1 MDICVFD
8 PTAAGCQPEPQPEPT
23 PMPMPDPNE
32 NMEGGDMDKDMDG
45 KMMMGGMEGQ
55 ITYTAT
61 AVMATTHI
69 ALTAFR
75 YRPFATYYTE
85 GDSLSFNYWKLYN
98 QIEQYAG
105 LAIFGVASITQILSL
120 FGVAADVNVLVWWYG
135 VHMTSMVVHLIT
147 AVLRFLAYE
156 TAWTACAGDSTTN
169 PDQCA
174 TFDAVEQEMLELTAM
189 STSMEF
195 GLWRTHKSW
204 MMAQLMA
211 MGPEKAAEFKEM
223 MGMDKGMDKDM
234 DMGMDMDM

>member
-135 VHMTSMVVHLIT
+135 VHMTGMVVHLIT

-174 TFDAVEQEMLELTAM
+174 TFDAVEHEMLELTAM
-189 STSMEF
+189 ATSMEF
-195 GLWRTHKSW
+195 TLYTNHKSW
-204 MMAQLMA
+204 MKAQWLA
-211 MGPEKAAEFKEM
+211 MDEETQAEWKEKM
-223 MGMDKGMDKDM
+223 HGDKDGDKDGDMMM
-234 DMGMDMDM
+234 DM